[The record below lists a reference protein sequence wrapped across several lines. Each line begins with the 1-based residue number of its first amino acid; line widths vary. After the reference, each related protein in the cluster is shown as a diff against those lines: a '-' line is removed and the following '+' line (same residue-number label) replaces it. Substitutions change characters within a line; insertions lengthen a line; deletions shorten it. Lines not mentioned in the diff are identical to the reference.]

1 MHPRKGP
8 ATFHRMGAWRSVRD
22 GLLLLPLLPLHWLPA
37 VSSLRIQLELGRFI
51 DKPSPYH

>member
-1 MHPRKGP
+1 M
-8 ATFHRMGAWRSVRD
+8 RD